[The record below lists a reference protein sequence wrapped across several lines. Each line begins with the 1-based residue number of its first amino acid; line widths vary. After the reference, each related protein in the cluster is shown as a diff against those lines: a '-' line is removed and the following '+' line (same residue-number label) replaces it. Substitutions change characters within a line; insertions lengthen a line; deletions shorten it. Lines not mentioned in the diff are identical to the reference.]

1 MRRPLWLFPLLFA
14 AIASLCLADDAPPL
28 STDRPATPP
37 AADVTI
43 PGPLRSF
50 LRMAGI
56 SQKASP
62 EEVLPLLAHEV
73 RVRGYDRGKPTEYL
87 ILLKRYMQ
95 QARELQTLAGPE
107 GVLHA
112 STCDDARPLMAVL
125 GYRVHEGC
133 GPNSALQTADP
144 DRAFLTIDSGFPL
157 AQLEETLQGG
167 KPFSLPF
174 PSSRIPVLF
183 TEKDWA
189 ETNTDQGAT
198 GIVDT
203 LLHDPALARLYSAM
217 SRMDAATADLLRQ
230 SVGLRRLLHLS
241 DVLDFYG
248 GHIYVRSGRVVVPG
262 GEAAVDAWKNLVGAS
277 PDSPADFITR
287 LLGKDEGWLVAYF
300 DALSTVGSAQQTY
313 FVEPQRLRRF
323 YDALRASSLSPGA
336 ARPIFRPAPN
346 LPLLVT
352 RVYVEPNGQPHVPG
366 GVEAWKAVFRRFDDT
381 KSGKRWA
388 GRAGRWKDPEQLMEG
403 MFALSR
409 EPLSPEPL
417 QLYLLLSEMDRGR
430 PADQWLTAPTVRL
443 LAEKFRRFGDQ
454 YPVFAE
460 FSGLDNDSIAA
471 YLKVATALDGIQAP
485 ALRAN
490 SIGAFQATLGLWQ
503 ILARQGQIA
512 SARSSESWQHVI
524 APFARVSAPSQLF
537 DSGRKAMAELMHAA
551 AGKSDFSQ
559 DELIQFLAGP
569 SQSTREGQLVH
580 DELARRMRSVID
592 AQRLV
597 SLDTLFSLGDGLSQL
612 AQNKGTPDAL
622 LPLAAELREF
632 EMPRPIFTPNEK
644 IQFQRDRADTRH
656 TTLQTR
662 TNLTRIIK
670 SGSAQE
676 LADARGQ
683 LAPFV
688 RDTLVGLNYAYY
700 EPPGAQMLLN
710 NAIFVRSHDYAEDYR
725 SGRAG
730 IQPWKTPSLVNL
742 GATASGGTHL
752 AGSLADLPYALAL
765 VEQDFIVP
773 ESVQSLIW
781 QDLVPSL
788 LTAAV
793 LPRWWNVTPRELHA
807 VALYQRAGEELLNS
821 AAQNEALRDKALT
834 ILSDH
839 LAPQQLGRVESAI
852 RSDRSDAE
860 SVLLPAEAF
869 YLAAEFRTRFRA
881 NADRQGAAAQELDQL
896 IRDFPA
902 EVSPERIARDF
913 GVPHPALARNYSR
926 DLLNVKL
933 FPSFQNYSSRLLAES
948 WESNNL
954 YWARLADEKG
964 YSPVMLN
971 RLVPELTRRMVERL
985 FASSLEDWPA
995 ILRAMR
1001 ETGEEFRAG
1010 KIAAL
1015 MKDSNFSRP

>member
-1 MRRPLWLFPLLFA
+1 MRR
-14 AIASLCLADDAPPL
+14 SLCRLVFLLTIAPAACLASSNSL
-28 STDRPATPP
+28 VPATLSSTEI
-37 AADVTI
+37 TI

-56 SQKASP
+56 SQKAAP
-62 EEVLPLLAHEV
+62 EEVLPLLAEEV
-73 RVRGYDRGKPTEYL
+73 RIRAYDRGRATEFLVLLQRYL
-87 ILLKRYMQ
+87 R
-95 QARELQTLAGPE
+95 QARELVALAGPD
-107 GVLHA
+107 GVIRA
-112 STCDDARPLMAVL
+112 STCDDAKPLMAVL
-125 GYRVHEGC
+125 GYRLREGC
-133 GPNSALQTADP
+133 GPHTSLQTADP

-167 KPFSLPF
+167 KPFELPF
-174 PSSRIPVLF
+174 PSSRVPMLF

-189 ETNTDQGAT
+189 EMHGGDSSADGVQ
-198 GIVDT
+198 T
-203 LLHDPALARLYSAM
+203 LLRDPVLARLYGAM
-217 SRMDAATADLLRQ
+217 ARMDSETVMLLHQSPGLPKLLR
-230 SVGLRRLLHLS
+230 LA

-248 GHIYVRSGRVVVPG
+248 AHIYIRSGHVVVPG
-262 GEAAVDAWKNLVGAS
+262 GEAAEAAWQSLVGAS
-277 PDSPADFITR
+277 PGAPAEFITR
-287 LLGKDEGWLVAYF
+287 LLSKDEGWMAAYF
-300 DALSTVGSAQQTY
+300 DALSTVGSAQQAF
-313 FVEPQRLRRF
+313 FVEPQRLQRF
-323 YDALRASSLSPGA
+323 YEALKAGGPSPGA

-346 LPLLVT
+346 LPLLIA
-352 RVYVEPNGQPHVPG
+352 RLYIEPGNKPHAPG
-366 GVEAWKAVFRRFDDT
+366 GLEVWKSIFHRFDDS
-381 KSGKRWA
+381 KAGKKWA
-388 GRAGRWKDPEQLMEG
+388 GRAGRWKDPEQLVEA
-403 MFALSR
+403 MFAFSR
-409 EPLSPEPL
+409 EPVSTEPL

-430 PADQWLTAPTVRL
+430 APDRWLAAQTVRL

-454 YPVFAE
+454 YPVFCE
-460 FSGLDNDSIAA
+460 FNSLDNDAIAA
-471 YLKVATALDGIQAP
+471 YLKAATALDNIPAP

-490 SIGAFQATLGLWQ
+490 AIGTFQATLGLWQ
-503 ILARQGQIA
+503 ILARQKEIPDAQA
-512 SARSSESWQHVI
+512 SDSWQRII
-524 APFARVSAPSQLF
+524 APFAGITGTVQLF
-537 DSGRKAMAELMHAA
+537 DAGRNAVGELLRAASGKTDL
-551 AGKSDFSQ
+551 SQ
-559 DELIQFLAGP
+559 DELVLLLAGP
-569 SQSTREGQLVH
+569 GQPTHEGQLVR
-580 DELARRMRSVID
+580 EEIAKRMQTVFD

-597 SLDTLFSLGDGLSQL
+597 SLDTLFSLGTGLDKL
-612 AQNKGTPDAL
+612 AQGKATADSL

-632 EMPRPIFTPNEK
+632 EMPRPIFTPTEK

-670 SGSAQE
+670 SGSPQE
-676 LADARGQ
+676 MLEARGQ

-788 LTAAV
+788 LTSAV
-793 LPRWWNVTPRELHA
+793 LPRWWDVTQREMHA
-807 VALYQRAGEELLNS
+807 VTLYQRSGEELLT
-821 AAQNEALRDKALT
+821 AAVEDTALREKIVS
-834 ILSDH
+834 ILADRM
-839 LAPQQLGRVESAI
+839 APQQLGRVEIAMQAG
-852 RSDRSDAE
+852 RPQE
-860 SVLLPAEAF
+860 VLTLVLPAETF
-869 YLAAEFRTRFRA
+869 YLAAEFRRRFPSDTGHA
-881 NADRQGAAAQELDQL
+881 GTAGQELERL
-896 IRDFPA
+896 VRDYPA
-902 EVSPERIARDF
+902 EVSSERIARDF

-926 DLLNVKL
+926 DLLNIKL
-933 FPSFQNYSSRLLAES
+933 FPSFESYSSRLLAES

-964 YSPVMLN
+964 YPPVMLN

-995 ILRAMR
+995 IRRAMR
-1001 ETGEEFRAG
+1001 ETGEDFRSG
-1010 KIAAL
+1010 KIASLAT
-1015 MKDSNFSRP
+1015 DGNGSRP

>member
-1 MRRPLWLFPLLFA
+1 MRRSLWLLTLLLTVA
-14 AIASLCLADDAPPL
+14 APFCLSDDAPPASDHPASQL
-28 STDRPATPP
+28 STD
-37 AADVTI
+37 VII

-56 SQKASP
+56 SQKAAP

-73 RVRGYDRGKPTEYL
+73 RIRAYDRGKPTEYL
-87 ILLKRYMQ
+87 VLLKRYLQ
-95 QARELQTLAGPE
+95 QARELEMLAGPE

-112 STCDDARPLMAVL
+112 SSCDDARPLMAVL

-133 GPNSALQTADP
+133 GPNGALQTADP

-157 AQLEETLQGG
+157 SQLEETLQGG

-189 ETNTDQGAT
+189 ETNADQGSS

-217 SRMDAATADLLRQ
+217 SRMDAETADFLRQ
-230 SVGLRRLLHLS
+230 SVGLRKLLRLS

-248 GHIYVRSGRVVVPG
+248 AHIYVRAGRVVVPG
-262 GEAAVDAWKNLVGAS
+262 GEAAAAAWKNLVGAG

-287 LLGKDEGWLVAYF
+287 LLAKDEGWLVAYF
-300 DALSTVGSAQQTY
+300 DALSTVGSARQSY
-313 FVEPQRLRRF
+313 FVDPQRLHRF
-323 YDALRASSLSPGA
+323 YDALRASSLTPGA

-346 LPLLVT
+346 LPLLIT
-352 RVYVEPNGQPHVPG
+352 RLYVEPNDQPHVPG
-366 GVEAWKAVFRRFDDT
+366 GLDAWKAAFRRFDDT
-381 KSGKRWA
+381 RAGKKWA
-388 GRAGRWKDPEQLMEG
+388 GRAGHWKDPEQLVEG
-403 MFALSR
+403 IFALCR

-417 QLYLLLSEMDRGR
+417 QLYLLLSEMDRAR
-430 PADQWLTAPTVRL
+430 PADQWLSAPTVRL

-454 YPVFAE
+454 YPVFTE
-460 FSGLDNDSIAA
+460 FNALDNDAIAA
-471 YLKVATALDGIQAP
+471 YLKVATSLDGIPAP

-490 SIGAFQATLGLWQ
+490 AIGTFQATLGLWQ
-503 ILARQGQIA
+503 ILARQGQIPGA
-512 SARSSESWQHVI
+512 KSSESWQHII
-524 APFARVSAPSQLF
+524 APFARITAPVQLF
-537 DSGRKAMAELMHAA
+537 DAGRKAVTELERAA
-551 AGKSDFSQ
+551 AGKSDLSQ
-559 DELIQFLAGP
+559 DEFIQLLAGP
-569 SQSTREGQLVH
+569 AQSTREGQLVR
-580 DELARRMRSVID
+580 DELARRMQSVID

-612 AQNKGTPDAL
+612 AQNKGTPDSL

-632 EMPRPIFTPNEK
+632 EMPRPIFTPTEK

-662 TNLTRIIK
+662 TNMTRIIK
-670 SGSAQE
+670 SGSSQE
-676 LADARGQ
+676 LAEARGQ

-725 SGRAG
+725 SGKAG
-730 IQPWKTPSLVNL
+730 IHPWKTPSLVNL

-807 VALYQRAGEELLNS
+807 VALYQRAGEELLTA
-821 AAQNEALRDKALT
+821 AAQNNALRDKVMN
-834 ILSDH
+834 ILADH
-839 LAPQQLGRVESAI
+839 LAPQPLGRMESAI
-852 RSDRSDAE
+852 RAGRSSDAQP
-860 SVLLPAEAF
+860 VLLPAESF
-869 YLAAEFRTRFRA
+869 YLAAEFRTRFS
-881 NADRQGAAAQELDQL
+881 ADADLQGTAVRELDQL
-896 IRDFPA
+896 IHDFPA
-902 EVSPERIARDF
+902 EAGPERVARDF

-995 ILRAMR
+995 ISRAMR

-1015 MKDSNFSRP
+1015 MKDGNISRP